1 MTIHLGEG
9 EFHFPAAVAL
19 DRKGNVYVADTDN
32 HRVQKFT
39 PEGKFV
45 SEWGEFRDAPGQLNV
60 PLGIAVDASG
70 NVYVS
75 DSHNHRIQKFAPVS
89 AGSGRK

>member
-1 MTIHLGEG
+1 MRIHLGDG
-9 EFHFPAAVAL
+9 EFFL
-19 DRKGNVYVADTDN
+19 KVADSDN
-32 HRVQKFT
+32 NRVQKFT

-45 SEWGEFRDAPGQLNV
+45 TEWGEFGDGPGQLNV

-89 AGSGRK
+89 AGKGGR